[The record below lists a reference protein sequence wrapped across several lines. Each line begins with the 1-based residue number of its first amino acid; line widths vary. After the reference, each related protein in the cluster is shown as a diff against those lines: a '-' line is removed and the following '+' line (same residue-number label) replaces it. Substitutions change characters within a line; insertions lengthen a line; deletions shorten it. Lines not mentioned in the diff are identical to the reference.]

1 MFGPIL
7 VQRWHTIFCSLT
19 CSCRSTKHN
28 KQRRSCSCLEV
39 AVLFCK
45 CAHVVGPYL
54 ERKLRISI
62 MTLSSDSSL
71 VLLHPNIL
79 SFYICLYI
87 FHEKFTFSTRMQKH
101 MQPQNAMHTC
111 ALKDTLRK
119 SWCKTLTLDEIPLSA
134 FNGFS
139 VRWCHIPSS
148 AFKVCLLRVS
158 PPHSLP
164 AFNFAV
170 IFWGFVCRWGCE
182 SFALSREQE
191 TRAAIVRLTALGS
204 AALIHRRNSCR
215 SLFFFFFFFF
225 QTIRFS
231 LSLSPSRAV
240 PAYGKASA
248 KTSKQK
254 FLIQASN
261 ERSKTASTE
270 VFFFFFLILNKKTL
284 QNVHWL

>member
-45 CAHVVGPYL
+45 CAHVVGLYL
-54 ERKLRISI
+54 ERKLRIWI

-148 AFKVCLLRVS
+148 AFKVCLLRV
-158 PPHSLP
+158 PPPPSFSASLQFCCHFLGVCVSMGMWVLCSQQRAGNKSRHCAP
-164 AFNFAV
+164 YRTGQR
-170 IFWGFVCRWGCE
+170 GFDPQAQQLPISV
-182 SFALSREQE
+182 
-191 TRAAIVRLTALGS
+191 
-204 AALIHRRNSCR
+204 
-215 SLFFFFFFFF
+215 FFFFFFFF
-225 QTIRFS
+225 FRPFDS
-231 LSLSPSRAV
+231 LCLSLLPGQFQRTGRQVLRLQNKSSSYRHQMKEARPPQQR
-240 PAYGKASA
+240 
-248 KTSKQK
+248 
-254 FLIQASN
+254 
-261 ERSKTASTE
+261 
-270 VFFFFFLILNKKTL
+270 FFFFFF
-284 QNVHWL
+284 